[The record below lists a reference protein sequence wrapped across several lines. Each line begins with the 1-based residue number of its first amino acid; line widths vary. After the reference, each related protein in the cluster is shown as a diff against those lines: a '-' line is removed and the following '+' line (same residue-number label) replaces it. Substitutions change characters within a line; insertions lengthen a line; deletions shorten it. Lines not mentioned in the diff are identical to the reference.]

1 MVEAVRESYQ
11 GKLTLVS
18 TMLQAAQAKG
28 LTTAAIGKF
37 GAAFIQD
44 YRRGGIVLDEDA
56 VMPLSLA
63 KEIQSAGFALP
74 RNTINAYPPSALD
87 ARR

>member
-1 MVEAVRESYQ
+1 MRDAYQ
-11 GKLTLVS
+11 GKLTLVP

-44 YRRGGIVLDEDA
+44 YTRGGFILDEDGRSRS
-56 VMPLSLA
+56 LS
-63 KEIQSAGFALP
+63 P
-74 RNTINAYPPSALD
+74 RSCSRPAIRFRRTAAMLT
-87 ARR
+87 AR